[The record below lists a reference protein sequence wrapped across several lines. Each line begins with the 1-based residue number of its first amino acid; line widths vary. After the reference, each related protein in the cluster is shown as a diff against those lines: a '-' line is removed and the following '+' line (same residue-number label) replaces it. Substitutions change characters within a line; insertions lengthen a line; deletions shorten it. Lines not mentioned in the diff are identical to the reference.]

1 MDSQRGAR
9 LLAMIWPNIDLA
21 LSEENR
27 PTRLQ
32 FISDLLRMLGRN
44 GVDLTDVLG
53 IDEDI
58 RACASH
64 LGTLP
69 RQRTR
74 RRGFDVDLSGMN
86 DPVEYE
92 LIGGPY
98 DGSAIRLAAD
108 LMEMPPGMI
117 TLAAHDQ
124 PARIDQDTCY
134 RLKCF
139 TERDS
144 NGEPSGEYLAYE
156 HSPVVAK

>member
-1 MDSQRGAR
+1 MDAQRGAR
-9 LLAMIWPNIDLA
+9 LLASIWPNIDLA

-58 RACASH
+58 RSCAAH
-64 LGTLP
+64 LGTSP
-69 RQRTR
+69 RQRTPR
-74 RRGFDVDLSGMN
+74 EGMEVDLSGMN

-98 DGSAIRLAAD
+98 DGSALRLAAD
-108 LMEMPPGMI
+108 PMEMPPGMI

-124 PARIDQDTCY
+124 PVRIEQDTCY
-134 RLKCF
+134 RLKCI

-156 HSPVVAK
+156 HSQTVPK